1 MIKAIIFA
9 QESIQNLQ
17 DINSEV
23 YNNFKENYNKFTH
36 DFLKDNIF
44 DTVLNYFLQHELMA
58 QLWAQYFET
67 DGSLPSTYNDKY
79 IQNWENNDN
88 VKKLQ
93 RLFWGM
99 LLDFRHP
106 LTGQKYSINEWMSF
120 ELHHWKTA
128 GGHENKF
135 ECFWSAVIPLPSEGT
150 FGHTWVGN
158 QVRDGQGGDMEKMFK
173 DAINAI
179 LKGDAP
185 KDWSPS
191 AKLAF
196 KGYSNSI
203 GQVRE
208 LINRFLAQDFNF

>member
-1 MIKAIIFA
+1 MK
-9 QESIQNLQ
+9 LQ
-17 DINSEV
+17 DITSEV
-23 YNNFKENYNKFTH
+23 YDNFKENYNKFTH
-36 DFLKDNIF
+36 DFLNDNIF

-58 QLWAQYFET
+58 QLWAQYYET

-128 GGHENKF
+128 EGHENKY
-135 ECFWSAVIPLPSEGT
+135 ECFWSAVIPLPTEGM

-158 QVRDGQGGDMEKMFK
+158 EVRAGRGLDMENMIK
-173 DAINAI
+173 DAITSI
-179 LKGDAP
+179 LKGDLP
-185 KDWSPS
+185 KAWKDHLSIEEQGIFRS
-191 AKLAF
+191 
-196 KGYSNSI
+196 YSESI
-203 GQVRE
+203 EDVRE
-208 LINRFLAQDFNF
+208 LINTFLS